1 MLNRQIFAKIWE
13 NIDNQDIILLN
24 GARQVGKTTLL
35 KMIKEKLQAEKGVP
49 SSNIL
54 WFDLEQS
61 TDLEIWRDQTKA
73 LSRLPLR
80 SSERHYV
87 FIDEFQ
93 LSPTIG
99 STLKVIHDHYPHI
112 KCLATGSLSWWVT
125 IDESMA
131 GRKQVY
137 DIWPLSFAEFIDWN
151 KNKTVSKILNIIND
165 NISKTSITSPEIEIA
180 NQEMIRYMAYGGYP
194 AVVKAQDIAE
204 KTSLLN
210 ELANSFIARDIQH
223 FNRAA
228 DPVETRKLLMLLASV
243 SSSLFDVNRVSTD
256 SGLGRTA
263 LLNRVGWLE
272 HMFIV
277 RLIRPFF
284 TNKTKELVKTPK
296 VFMGDLGL
304 RNMLLQNYSI
314 LPATDDFG
322 RIAENFVVNE
332 LFKRANT
339 FLNPLHF
346 WRTKTGHEV
355 DIVANLG
362 ENVVPIEI
370 KGGNCAKITSGLSS
384 FIRTYNPKRA
394 YILNWS
400 VIKDEIYHDCE
411 VRFRPLWFANLIE

>member
-80 SSERHYV
+80 SSERYYV

-223 FNRAA
+223 FNHAA

-370 KGGNCAKITSGLSS
+370 KGGNCAKITSGLSA